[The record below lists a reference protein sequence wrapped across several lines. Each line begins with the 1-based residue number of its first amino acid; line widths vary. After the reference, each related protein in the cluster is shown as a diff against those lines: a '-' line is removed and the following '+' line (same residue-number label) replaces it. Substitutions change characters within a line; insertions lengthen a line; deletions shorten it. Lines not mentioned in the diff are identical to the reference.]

1 MKNFG
6 FTLAEVLIT
15 LGIIGVVAALTM
27 TTLINNINNMQ
38 YKSAYKKAYSD
49 FSNVLSRA
57 LSEDELVPRTSTWDI
72 NAGTSEWNAM
82 KKYFKVVQECEKLT
96 PCWVLADTFGE
107 MPQITANCPAFVD
120 ISGRVWVAY
129 WLSENIYLVDVNGSK
144 GPNKFGK
151 DRFPFFLA
159 QKGENGNLKRV
170 DTGLP
175 QAVIPQSDIL
185 TPNSY
190 CNNAPCYYQ
199 SWLY

>member
-1 MKNFG
+1 MG
-6 FTLAEVLIT
+6 
-15 LGIIGVVAALTM
+15 
-27 TTLINNINNMQ
+27 
-38 YKSAYKKAYSD
+38 
-49 FSNVLSRA
+49 
-57 LSEDELVPRTSTWDI
+57 
-72 NAGTSEWNAM
+72 
-82 KKYFKVVQECEKLT
+82 
-96 PCWVLADTFGE
+96 
-107 MPQITANCPAFVD
+107 
-120 ISGRVWVAY
+120 AY

-159 QKGENGNLKRV
+159 KKGENGKLKRV

>member
-15 LGIIGVVAALTM
+15 LGVIGVVAALTM

-120 ISGRVWVAY
+120 ISGRVWEHIGY
-129 WLSENIYLVDVNGSK
+129 
-144 GPNKFGK
+144 
-151 DRFPFFLA
+151 
-159 QKGENGNLKRV
+159 QK
-170 DTGLP
+170 
-175 QAVIPQSDIL
+175 IFIL
-185 TPNSY
+185 
-190 CNNAPCYYQ
+190 
-199 SWLY
+199 LM